1 MIYVCFCY
9 RSVSCAP
16 HWYNIYYL
24 YDCIC
29 ICVLWCLVMHYAK
42 LNTGLEYS
50 FMFDIANVDCN
61 LYFFNILYYYL
72 LLN

>member
-1 MIYVCFCY
+1 MYVSVTGAFRVPRIGIIFIIRMIVFAFVYFIL
-9 RSVSCAP
+9 R
-16 HWYNIYYL
+16 
-24 YDCIC
+24 
-29 ICVLWCLVMHYAK
+29 CLVMHYAK

-61 LYFFNILYYYL
+61 FIFSNILYYYL